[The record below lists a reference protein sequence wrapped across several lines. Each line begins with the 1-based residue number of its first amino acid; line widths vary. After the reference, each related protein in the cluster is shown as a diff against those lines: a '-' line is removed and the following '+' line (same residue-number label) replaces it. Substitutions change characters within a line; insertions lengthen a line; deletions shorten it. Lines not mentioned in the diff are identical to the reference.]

1 MLSYSEFTKTN
12 ATITLS
18 LSEWEFV
25 CRLLRRNA
33 RWLNERKRGQSEITK
48 SINIADKIE
57 SITDKII
64 SGGNK
69 Q

>member
-18 LSEWEFV
+18 LSEWEFI

-33 RWLNERKRGQSEITK
+33 RLLNELERGQSEITK
-48 SINIADKIE
+48 SISIADKIE

-69 Q
+69 

>member
-18 LSEWEFV
+18 LSDWEFV
-25 CRLLRRNA
+25 CRLLRRHA
-33 RWLNERKRGQSEITK
+33 RWLNELERGQSEIIK
-48 SINIADKIE
+48 STDIADKIE

-69 Q
+69 

>member
-1 MLSYSEFTKTN
+1 MLSYSEFAKTN
-12 ATITLS
+12 VTVALS

-33 RWLNERKRGQSEITK
+33 RMANELLRPQNEVMKYID
-48 SINIADKIE
+48 IADKIE

-64 SGGNK
+64 NGGNK
-69 Q
+69 